1 MNPRNPQVIQ
11 KLFKKQ
17 KPNQSEFEEEYLS
30 QESERNVQSKR
41 ENQEGWRIK
50 KKNDERSQEQ
60 HVEIIDYE
68 IRLSR
73 FLYKHYTVSTG
84 NHQSSIQ
91 KDLKV

>member
-1 MNPRNPQVIQ
+1 MNPRNPKVIQ

-30 QESERNVQSKR
+30 QKPERNFQSKR
-41 ENQEGWRIK
+41 ENQEEWRVK
-50 KKNDERSQEQ
+50 KKNDEGSQEQ

-73 FLYKHYTVSTG
+73 FLYKHYTVSTRS
-84 NHQSSIQ
+84 HQSSIQ